1 MRFRR
6 SLYVLLSVV
15 YISLFPCAAA
25 AQDAP
30 DTAGAASP
38 AEEMA
43 GDEELGTIVQSIE
56 TIISDDTA
64 RMSLFIR
71 LGIAAGIIILQI
83 ILIRLLWF
91 FFTWLKGKITVYGSK
106 HFKALTIKKFRILE
120 TAQILNTLFSLLN
133 ILKYI
138 ITVFQLFI
146 TIPIIFSLFELTKN
160 IASTLF
166 GYILTPLKT
175 IGINIIRYIPNLITI
190 IIILVITKYVVR
202 SLKFFATRIEK
213 GKLVIP
219 GFYPDWAQP
228 TFNILRILLY
238 AFTVAIIYPYLPGS
252 DSKIFQGVSVFV
264 GIIISLGSSSA
275 IGNLVAGLV
284 ITYMRP
290 FKIGDRIKINDATG
304 FVVEKSVFVIRIKT
318 HKNEY
323 ITFPNM
329 MVLSSSIINY
339 HTSSVEDSEGLI
351 LYANITFGY
360 NTPWQT
366 VRNIL
371 IDAAM
376 RTSHVLENP
385 KPFVLQTAMDDFYAT
400 YQINLYT
407 KDVARVPAIYSQLY
421 ENIQNSFHAAGIDM
435 TAAHYRIN
443 LPPDVY
449 TPPPE
454 DKKAN
459 VKRKNNGAAE
469 GDEED
474 NLPVK

>member
-1 MRFRR
+1 MRFRKY
-6 SLYVLLSVV
+6 LYVLLLAVHGV
-15 YISLFPCAAA
+15 LFPLSVQ
-25 AQDAP
+25 AQEDVPPGAP
-30 DTAGAASP
+30 P
-38 AEEMA
+38 AEETLQDGA
-43 GDEELGTIVQSIE
+43 GEAGSFAQSIE
-56 TIISDDTA
+56 TIISDDAA
-64 RMSLFIR
+64 RINLFIR
-71 LGIAAGIIILQI
+71 IGMAVGIIVLQI
-83 ILIRLLWF
+83 ILIRLMWF
-91 FFTWLKGKITVYGSK
+91 LFTWIKGKITVYGNS
-106 HFKALTIKKFRILE
+106 HFKALTIKKFRIME
-120 TAQILNTLFSLLN
+120 TSQILNVIFSLLN

-138 ITVFQLFI
+138 VTAFQLFI
-146 TIPIIFSLFELTKN
+146 TIPIIFSLFSLTKN

-175 IGINIIRYIPNLITI
+175 IGLNIIRYIPNLITI

-202 SLKFFATRIEK
+202 SLKFFAGRIEK

-238 AFTVAIIYPYLPGS
+238 AFTVAVIYPYLPGS

-264 GIIISLGSSSA
+264 GLILSLGSSSA
-275 IGNLVAGLV
+275 IGNLIAGLV

-290 FKIGDRIKINDATG
+290 FKIGDRIKINDAIG

-329 MVLSSSIINY
+329 IVLSSSIINY

-366 VRNIL
+366 VKHIL
-371 IDAAM
+371 IEAALG
-376 RTSHVLENP
+376 TNYVLKNP
-385 KPFVLQTAMDDFYAT
+385 QPFVLQTAMDDFYAT

-407 KDVARVPAIYSQLY
+407 KEVARVPAIYSQLY
-421 ENIQNSFHAAGIDM
+421 ENIQTGFHAAGIDM

-454 DKKAN
+454 
-459 VKRKNNGAAE
+459 AAKSQTHPELE
-469 GDEED
+469 GS
-474 NLPVK
+474 